1 MPERQGSPPAPT
13 FRALAEL
20 RLEGALARSEEIAGR
35 WVIALVGSRP
45 LEDLGG
51 LPLAALARRAPELC
65 QQLIEAVRSDGAL
78 ERLCGGVQDGG
89 GEAPGAAAGL
99 GELTGA
105 RTAAELVDALELL
118 RGVLCEAL
126 REEISEPSPRQTA
139 DLCERVAHVCAV
151 TLAGALTVGLAGAP
165 EAGAEHAGTEHAGT
179 EHAGAHQ
186 DPAGE
191 DPPGGSAPG
200 PRVTVAS
207 GARPL
212 IVDELEDAQAP
223 EREPFGSHRGGERGD
238 AIAIRDQRGEHGAAE
253 WLEAIARELERHER
267 QELPFA
273 VVLVELRDLERL
285 RLQSTPARLAA
296 DLASLERVLAGNG
309 SVIRER
315 PGRYWVLA
323 SGADRR
329 GARALAEHLAAGVAA
344 AAPGEPLQTSI
355 GIAVYPADGRHAAA
369 LAAHAD
375 VDLIAA
381 RAARS

>member
-1 MPERQGSPPAPT
+1 MPERQGPHPTPAP
-13 FRALAEL
+13 RALAEL
-20 RLEGALARSEEIAGR
+20 HLEGALARRDEITRR
-35 WVIALVGSRP
+35 WVIALVSSRP
-45 LEDLGG
+45 LEDLAG
-51 LPLAALARRAPELC
+51 LPLELLARRGPELC
-65 QQLIEAVRSDGAL
+65 EQLIDAVRCDREL
-78 ERLCGGVQDGG
+78 ERLRGRVQ
-89 GEAPGAAAGL
+89 AGAGDAAGGAVGV

-105 RTAAELVDALELL
+105 RTAAELVEALELL

-126 REEISEPSPRQTA
+126 REEISEPSSRQTA

-151 TLAGALTVGLAGAP
+151 TLAGALAGGLAATHHNP
-165 EAGAEHAGTEHAGT
+165 TRDHLR
-179 EHAGAHQ
+179 
-186 DPAGE
+186 
-191 DPPGGSAPG
+191 GGSAPG
-200 PRVTVAS
+200 SEVGVPP

-212 IVDELEDAQAP
+212 IVDELDDVRAP
-223 EREPFGSHRGGERGD
+223 EREPLGSHAGGEGGH
-238 AIAIRDQRGEHGAAE
+238 AIAIRDRRGEPAPTA
-253 WLEAIARELERHER
+253 WLEAIARELERHEP

-273 VVLVELRDLERL
+273 VLLVELRDLERL

-296 DLASLERVLAGNG
+296 DLASLEQLLAGSG

-329 GARALAEHLAAGVAA
+329 EARLLAERLADAVLAAG
-344 AAPGEPLQTSI
+344 PGEPLATLI